1 MKKFTAL
8 ALCFVMAMSMAACGS
23 KAEPAPAP
31 APAETEAAQAEA
43 PAETEAPEEEAE
55 APVVDDVDYSALDAV
70 ELIGGDSTGKG
81 AAGQLFGELVAEKV
95 DAITGGQLT
104 IDYHPNGDLGGD
116 ADLLRQ
122 VQSGDLDIVVCQ
134 TAPAASFISDLAVF
148 DLPMVFAKA
157 DGATIDAALNG
168 ADSAFHQGI
177 AASYEA
183 NGFHL
188 LGFLQNATF
197 RLTTSN
203 KELKS
208 LDDFKGLKIRTM
220 ENANHM
226 AFWTAIG
233 AEPTPMA
240 WAEVY
245 FSLQTGAIDAHENAA
260 DTCYGANMHE
270 VQKYL
275 TCTNHILYLNQ
286 ICINADAYANLDP
299 AYQAALDQAV
309 AEALAEISPMLK
321 DIDTD
326 NKAKLAEGGMTVN
339 ELDPSFIDEI
349 LALDGVQE
357 LYANIDE
364 QVNGLAT
371 TLQAELN

>member
-1 MKKFTAL
+1 MKKLVSLFLVVACIFSL
-8 ALCFVMAMSMAACGS
+8 AACSQG
-23 KAEPAPAP
+23 AAQQ
-31 APAETEAAQAEA
+31 TEAAAG
-43 PAETEAPEEEAE
+43 
-55 APVVDDVDYSALDAV
+55 DDYTKLAKV
-70 ELIGGDSTGKG
+70 ELIGADSTGKG
-81 AAGQLFGELVAEKV
+81 AAGQIFGEYVAKRVSE
-95 DAITGGQLT
+95 ITGGQLT

-188 LGFLQNATF
+188 LGFLQNATY
-197 RLTTSN
+197 RLATTNADIST
-203 KELKS
+203 
-208 LDDFKGLKIRTM
+208 LDAFKGLQIRTM

-226 AFWTAIG
+226 AFWQAIG
-233 AEPTPMA
+233 AEPTPLA

-245 FSLQTGAIDAHENAA
+245 FALQSGTIDAQENAA
-260 DTCYGANMHE
+260 DTCVGANFQE

-275 TCTNHILYLNQ
+275 ACTNHILYCNQ
-286 ICINADAYANLDP
+286 ICINKEAYESLDP

-309 AEALAEISPMLK
+309 ADAIAYMRPQLES
-321 DIDTD
+321 IDKE
-326 NKAKLAEGGMTVN
+326 NKQILVDGGMTLIEYDAAFYDN
-339 ELDPSFIDEI
+339 I
-349 LALDGVQE
+349 LNLDGVKE
-357 LYANIDE
+357 LYTKIDGDT
-364 QVNGLAT
+364 NGLAN
-371 TLQAELN
+371 LLMGALG